1 MELSPRIRHLVHSP
15 IGAAHALLEL
25 RVNDQ
30 PLLDLSQAA
39 PAYPPAPV
47 VADRIAEAAHEPTSS
62 RYAPQPGLPGLRE
75 AFAADLTEAYETPM
89 TADEVLITGG
99 CNQAFCVTVSA
110 LTDPGDSVILASPFY
125 FNHDMW
131 LQVEGVEARHLPAEE
146 DHLPDPAR
154 AERLIDESTRAI
166 VLVSPGNPTGVTI
179 PPSRLAAFAELAR
192 RRGIALIVDETYR
205 TFRPTSA
212 PAHELFSDPEWHDT
226 VISLHSFSKD
236 LAIPGHRIGAV
247 VSGSAVQ
254 VEALKILD
262 CVAISASWIG
272 QEACI
277 AGLLHAGDWRAEQSA
292 RVADL
297 QRHFESVMQ
306 GRPGGFELVA
316 SGAYFGWVR
325 FNSDTD
331 TATMLRRLV
340 TETDILVIP
349 GTAFTPDDEH
359 FLRFSFANLIPA
371 EIDELGVRLDAF
383 DPAPDPE
390 PT

>member
-1 MELSPRIRHLVHSP
+1 MELSPRIRNLVHSP
-15 IGAAHALLEL
+15 IGEAHALLEF

-47 VADRIAEAAHEPTSS
+47 VADRIAQAAHEPTSS
-62 RYAPQPGLPGLRE
+62 RYAPQPGLPRLRE
-75 AFAADLTEAYETPM
+75 SFAADLTEAYSTPIS
-89 TADEVLITGG
+89 ADEVLITAG

-110 LTDPGDSVILASPFY
+110 LTDPGDSVVLASPFY

-131 LQVEGVEARHLPAEE
+131 LRVEGVEARHLPAGE
-146 DHLPDPAR
+146 DHQPDPGR
-154 AERLIDESTRAI
+154 ADKLIDHTTRAI

-192 RRGIALIVDETYR
+192 RRGVALIIDETYR
-205 TFRPTSA
+205 TFRPTTA

-247 VSGSAVQ
+247 VSGPAVQ

-277 AGLLHAGDWRAEQSA
+277 AGLMHAGDWRAEQSA

-297 QRHFESVMQ
+297 QQRFESVMHR
-306 GRPGGFELVA
+306 RPGGFELVT

-325 FNSDTD
+325 ADARTD

-340 TETDILVIP
+340 IEIDTLVIP
-349 GTAFTPDDEH
+349 GTAFTLEDEH
-359 FLRFSFANLIPA
+359 FLRFSFANLTPA
-371 EIDELGVRLDAF
+371 EIDELGTRLDAF
-383 DPAPDPE
+383 DPDP
-390 PT
+390 